1 MNEEKDGTGKPWND
15 NVDIIMPP
23 PDYHEFCASYHSFLL
38 QSHAIV
44 PIERMKIKSLFHVC
58 KFVIN

>member
-44 PIERMKIKSLFHVC
+44 PIERMKIK
-58 KFVIN
+58 